1 MDGGAVPDPRAVAA
15 LDASRRLERGRCSA
29 LAQAL
34 AEKRRLRATQAAASL
49 ARIVSGSEKP
59 PEGPAE
65 PPGAQEKG
73 DWR

>member
-1 MDGGAVPDPRAVAA
+1 MDGGAGRDPGVVAA

-34 AEKRRLRATQAAASL
+34 TEKRRLRATQAAASL
-49 ARIVSGSEKP
+49 ARILSGNEKP
-59 PEGPAE
+59 AEGPEE
-65 PPGAQEKG
+65 PPGAQAKG